1 MSEKFK
7 LKWNDFQSNVS
18 NSFGLLRNENYLHDV
33 TLVSDDNLQISA
45 HKLVLSACSDY
56 FKNILKHS
64 KHPHYHPLVCLSG
77 VSSEDLNNIVDY
89 MYNGEVQIHQE
100 ELDRF
105 LNVAQR
111 LKLNGLIGDNEVEGE
126 TKSDFREEEN
136 HSIVDAQFVARPEI
150 TESRKKN
157 TLASFGGVGTIA
169 MNSDE
174 IVKIDEKIK
183 EYIDRD
189 DQGIYKCTYCG
200 KIGDKFKSHMKN
212 HIETHLEGLS
222 FPCHLCDK
230 TFRSKNS
237 LFNHTHKI
245 LV

>member
-1 MSEKFK
+1 MTSKVMFQIP
-7 LKWNDFQSNVS
+7 LDFS
-18 NSFGLLRNENYLHDV
+18 GMIYLHDV
-33 TLVSDDNLQISA
+33 ILVSDDKIQISA

-56 FKNILKHS
+56 FKNLEF
-64 KHPHYHPLVCLSG
+64 V
-77 VSSEDLNNIVDY
+77 
-89 MYNGEVQIHQE
+89 
-100 ELDRF
+100 RF
-105 LNVAQR
+105 LNIAQR

-230 TFRSKNS
+230 IFRSRNS
-237 LFNHTHKI
+237 LFIHKHRI
-245 LV
+245 H